1 MLDKYV
7 VCEKSEKGSIMTK
20 TSKKI
25 RLLTGLV
32 LAVMLLTTAFTVFL
46 SANSSGTE
54 SSSGINRFDGDLI
67 LGNEKFYDNSVIYKL
82 PSTVKDSD
90 ELSIIVQM
98 KEDSLVDA
106 YLDSDTT
113 LSFTD
118 YSTSVEAEDIRAQ
131 IAKSADKLIGK
142 INKTNVDYVLG
153 KNYDTVIAGFEMVIT
168 AKDFVTV
175 CNAVGNSA
183 NVIVGEV
190 YKTAE
195 TKLVENQVDVQNT
208 GIFNSANFGYN
219 GKGTVVAVLDTGLDY
234 YHTAFADSNFAKFNN
249 DTYGLTFSEVAS
261 ILGSNDMAS
270 EGMQAGMSASDVY
283 IGNKVPYAFDYADG
297 DSDVFPL
304 LSNHGTHV
312 AGVIAGHDD
321 VITGVA
327 PGAQLAIMKIFSDVE
342 ATSRTAWILAALEDC
357 VTLGVDVINMSIGTT
372 CGFSRPTDEESVN
385 GIYDKIREL
394 GISLVVAASNSF
406 NSTYGS
412 DKNGNLGL
420 TSNPDSA
427 TVGSPS
433 TYEAA
438 ISVASIEGAKTPY
451 LLYGSRIIYFI
462 ESTDRFS
469 EEKDFVADLL
479 GGSATERE
487 VEYVTIPGVGR
498 TADYTGID
506 VKGKVALI
514 RRGETTFEEKVNV
527 AEAQGAAGVI
537 IYNNVSGDIKM
548 NVGDSLL
555 PVCSISQDDGEVL
568 AEVAAG
574 KIKISVSQA
583 SGPFMSDFSSW
594 GPTPDLRIKPEITAH
609 GGSILSAVPGQS
621 YDRISGTS
629 MATPNISGVSALL
642 RQYVMER
649 FPELSGKEINVTV
662 NRLMMSTATI
672 TINKNGLPYS
682 VRKQGAGLAN
692 LTNSAATDAYIITY
706 DRITGAEMEKTK
718 IELGD
723 DPKKTGEYELV
734 FAIKNFGSKTL
745 SYDLDAYVLT
755 EGVSETLTNKGD
767 TTVTET
773 AHVLEGAQISIV
785 SIENGARDGNTVSVD
800 AGKTAKIKVSL
811 KLSDADKKYLD
822 DSFENGMYVEGYLT
836 LDAKNEGSVDLS
848 VPYLAFYGD
857 WTVAPILD
865 LDYFATN
872 KDELDDSIDL
882 LDKTL
887 PDAYA
892 TRPVGGTTGDY
903 VTYLGSYYYIQNPA
917 ATQISADRKYIS
929 LSNQED
935 SINSLRF
942 VWAGLLRNADKV
954 VIEITEDSTGEVVFT
969 TTDNDIRKAYG
980 EGGPIRP
987 ANVDVEFSAI
997 DQNLKNNTA
1006 YTVTMKA
1013 YVDYGN
1019 GGLETNLNNT
1029 FTFPL
1034 VTDFEAPTLTDV
1046 EFYSEYDRSAKKTR
1060 LYAKMAVY
1068 DNHYAMSLQVGYID
1082 LEKDESGAS
1091 TGSYLL
1097 NTFDQYLTPVYSD
1110 FNSTSYVTYELT
1122 DYIDDIMASTAI
1134 GHQNTIC
1141 VTAYDYALNVA
1152 TYEIAL
1158 PTDYADCYFAED
1170 EITLSPNE
1178 IYELAPS
1185 VYPDTTWMQFVQFGQ
1200 ERNSEDVI
1208 RIVDGELVA
1217 IGSGEADVYVYRYDS
1232 SGRRVL
1238 ADTLTVKVLAKGDK
1252 GYKRYDKPV
1261 AKSFVLTGYKTL
1273 KAYYRLNS
1281 DDKDIGDTDQE
1292 MKFGSSAFLSMFPSE
1307 SVKIRYDLDAYF
1319 DKDCLVTF
1327 QSGNE
1332 RIATVTADGVITA
1345 QAEGRTSITAKV
1357 LMDGKS
1363 TYYSQTVSINVKDP
1377 FITTGPS
1384 LTNYYGLGG
1393 KVTFPSKLAVTEIGQ
1408 FAFSNYDY
1416 VDKDPSEIYPGDTDT
1431 MKMWYIGD
1439 DTITEVVIPEGVE
1452 RIGPYAFAN
1461 LTALEKIVLPK
1472 SLETIDYGAFFGCS
1486 ALKTVEGIEHV
1497 KFVNQAAFE
1506 GCNLS
1511 GELKLDSIV
1520 AIANFAFAGNTK
1532 LQSVKMASTLQSIGA
1547 YAFAAN
1553 GSMTTVTI
1561 EAEKIKLGQY
1571 AFSECSKLTS
1581 ISINAPVIA
1590 AGAFNNCRDLTT
1602 VNLGADV
1609 AVIGEYAFRNTKVAS
1624 FNVAN
1629 GNATFKPGT
1638 SGYILDSAGTTLL
1651 IVAPATT
1658 GTFQLGGVTAIGN
1671 GAFSGNNNITNVIM
1685 PDVTVVGDYAFSAC
1699 GRLASVT
1706 LGALTK
1712 IGNYSF
1718 EDTAITALPSF
1729 DNLGAIGDYAFA
1741 RTNVTSVVIPAGMKV
1756 GVGAFSNCNK
1766 LASVVVGDNAELGEM
1781 AFTLSENNWK
1791 IEKYAV
1797 SSSRDRFYYVYTS
1810 PLHTLT
1816 IGENVKIG
1824 NQAFAGAA
1832 ELVSVTLGDGAEIG
1846 DYAFFNAASLESID
1860 LSGALSIGEN
1870 AFSGYVHYEY
1880 EDQKCSERTVVDGD
1894 YVYRYYAPKLTSVD
1908 LSSLTKLGKSAFTLC
1923 QDLTTVTLGAGLT
1936 EIPESAFQKC
1946 AALNSINLEHVT
1958 TFGESALAECALT
1971 TLALDSATTISGYA
1985 FCYNDALT
1993 SVTLPNAATIGEGA
2007 FSYCSAL
2014 SSFAGEEKASYV
2026 GDYAFAHTALTEAD
2040 LSAATYIGEGAF
2052 IKETATLFTV
2062 TLGED
2067 LTDIGDNPF
2076 AMCIVAPFSTVVE
2089 ETFNGKVVESTEV
2102 FTYDISDSV
2111 KIIDGSI
2118 YKVVP
2123 YGLELILWTGNGVAR
2138 VADGTVRISSY
2149 AFAGGNTTSAI
2160 LPYTVAAIGHKAF
2173 FACDK
2178 LVYVSFASFD
2188 APILEEEYD
2197 YYYYASY
2204 EHIPATGD
2212 YEFTSYDGSPLI
2224 FPGIEIV
2231 PYFMWNA
2238 SSLASNVYYGANFID
2253 YVGYVKNNVT
2263 GEDGRITMVRP
2274 VNGKNY
2280 DSYIFGQYFNT
2291 VVDGGAA
2298 ADDVTLEAIAAISR
2312 IPDAKDITLE
2322 HKALVEAARAAYDKI
2337 VTNEQ
2342 KALVKDF
2349 ARLTAAERKISDL
2362 EYLQNQGGDDVT
2374 EPEQDKMTAMEIIN
2388 IVIYVLFGLTAAA
2401 LGVFI
2406 FLFVKQRK
2414 GNAPATSNDDKNV
2427 NDATADEPA
2436 DKAED
2441 VAVADE
2447 AADQAEDVAV
2457 ADEAAD
2463 PADLADDAENIPND
2477 TETVADA
2484 ADNSEV
2490 Q

>member
-1 MLDKYV
+1 MLDNYV
-7 VCEKSEKGSIMTK
+7 VCEKSEKGSTMTK

-25 RLLTGLV
+25 RLLTAIV

-46 SANSSGTE
+46 SASGSDKGST
-54 SSSGINRFDGDLI
+54 SLINRYDGNLI

-98 KEDSLVDA
+98 NGAALIDA
-106 YLDSDTT
+106 YLDADTS

-118 YSTSVEAEDIRAQ
+118 FSMSAEAEDIRQSIERDA
-131 IAKSADKLIGK
+131 AKLLARIDKTDVEYTRGK
-142 INKTNVDYVLG
+142 D
-153 KNYDTVIAGFEMVIT
+153 YDTVLAGFELVIT
-168 AKDFVTV
+168 AKDFPTV
-175 CNAVGNSA
+175 CKAVGKDA

-195 TKLVENQVDVQNT
+195 TKLVENEVDVQDT
-208 GIFNSANFGYN
+208 GIFNSSSFGYN

-234 YHTAFADSNFAKFNN
+234 YHTAFADANFAKFNN
-249 DTYGLTFSEVAS
+249 GTYGLTFSEVAS

-385 GIYDKIREL
+385 AVYDRIREL
-394 GISLVVAASNSF
+394 GISLVVAASNSY

-451 LLYGSRIIYFI
+451 LLYGNRIIYFI

-479 GGSATERE
+479 GSSSTEVE
-487 VEYVTIPGVGR
+487 AEYVTIPGVGR

-506 VKGKVALI
+506 VKGKIALI

-548 NVGDSLL
+548 NVGDSEL

-568 AEVAAG
+568 AEVPSG
-574 KIKISVSQA
+574 KIKVSVSQS

-642 RQYVMER
+642 RQYVTER
-649 FPELSGKEINVTV
+649 FPKLSGKEINVTV

-706 DRITGAEMEKTK
+706 DKTTGAEMEKSK

-723 DPKKTGEYELV
+723 DPARKGEYELV
-734 FAIKNFGSKTL
+734 FAIKNFGTKTL
-745 SYDLDAYVLT
+745 SYGLDAYVLT

-773 AHVLEGAQISIV
+773 AHSLDGAQISIV
-785 SIENGARDGNTVSVD
+785 SVEGGTRDGDTVSVG
-800 AGKTAKIKVSL
+800 AGKTAKIKVSV
-811 KLSDADKKYLD
+811 KLSDSDKKYLD
-822 DSFENGMYVEGYLT
+822 DSFKNGMYVEGYVT
-836 LDAKNEGSVDLS
+836 LDAKDEGSVDLS

-892 TRPVGGTTGDY
+892 TRPVGGTTNDY
-903 VTYLGSYYYIQNPA
+903 VSFLGSYYYVQNPA
-917 ATQISADRKYIS
+917 ATQISADRKYIA

-935 SINSLRF
+935 AINSLRF

-954 VIEITEDSTGEVVFT
+954 VVEITEDSTGEVVYT

-1013 YVDYGN
+1013 YVDYGD
-1019 GGLETNLNNT
+1019 GGEATNLNNT

-1046 EFYSEYDRSAKKTR
+1046 QFYTEYDRSAKKTR
-1060 LYAKMAVY
+1060 LFAKMAVY

-1082 LEKDESGAS
+1082 FEKDDNGVS
-1091 TGSYLL
+1091 TGSYML
-1097 NTFDQYLTPVYSD
+1097 NTFDKYLTPVYSD

-1122 DYIDDIMASTAI
+1122 DYIDDIMTSTAT
-1134 GHQNTIC
+1134 GHENTIC

-1158 PTDYADCYFAED
+1158 PDEYTDCYFAEE

-1185 VYPDTTWMQFVQFGQ
+1185 VYPETAWMQFVEFGQ
-1200 ERNSEDVI
+1200 ERNSEDVL
-1208 RIVDGELVA
+1208 RIVNGEIVA
-1217 IGSGEADVYVYRYDS
+1217 VGSGEADVYVYRYDET
-1232 SGRRVL
+1232 GRRVL
-1238 ADTLTVKVLAKGDK
+1238 ADTLKVKVLAKGEK

-1261 AKSFVLTGYKTL
+1261 AQSFTLTGYKTL

-1281 DDKDIGDTDQE
+1281 EDKDIGDTGNE
-1292 MKFGSSAFLSMFPSE
+1292 MKFAGSAYLSMFPSE

-1319 DKDCLVTF
+1319 PEDCTVTF
-1327 QSGNE
+1327 QTGNE

-1345 QAEGRTSITAKV
+1345 QAEGRTSITVKV

-1363 TYYSQTVSINVKDP
+1363 TYYSQTVSIEVKDP

-1393 KVTFPSKLAVTEIGQ
+1393 KVTFPPKLAVTEIGQ

-1416 VDKDPSEIYPGDTDT
+1416 VVKDPSEIYPGDTET

-1439 DTITEVVIPEGVE
+1439 KDDPIITEVVIPEGVE
-1452 RIGPYAFAN
+1452 RIGPYAFAG
-1461 LTALEKIVLPK
+1461 LTALEKVVLP
-1472 SLETIDYGAFFGCS
+1472 STLETIDYGAFFDCP

-1506 GCNLS
+1506 GCALD

-1520 AIANFAFAGNTK
+1520 AIANFAFAGNTQ
-1532 LQSVKMASTLQSIGA
+1532 LDSVKMASTLQSIGA
-1547 YAFAAN
+1547 YAFAGN
-1553 GSMTTVTI
+1553 SSMTGVTI
-1561 EAEKIKLGQY
+1561 EAGKIKLGQY
-1571 AFSECSKLTS
+1571 AFSDCYELAS
-1581 ISINAPVIA
+1581 ISVNAPVIA
-1590 AGAFNNCRDLTT
+1590 AGAFNECRALTT

-1624 FNVAN
+1624 FTVAE
-1629 GNATFKPGT
+1629 GNATYKAGT
-1638 SGYILDSAGTTLL
+1638 NPYILDGTGKTLL
-1651 IVAPATT
+1651 LVAPATS
-1658 GTFQLGGVTAIGN
+1658 GVFSLSGVTAIGDA
-1671 GAFSGNNNITNVIM
+1671 AFSGNNNITGVNM

-1699 GRLASVT
+1699 GGLSAFT
-1706 LGALTK
+1706 LGELTE
-1712 IGNYSF
+1712 IGSYAF
-1718 EDTAITALPSF
+1718 EDTAITALPAF
-1729 DNLGAIGDYAFA
+1729 DSLGFIGDYAFA
-1741 RTNVTSVVIPAGMKV
+1741 KTDITSVTIPAGMKV
-1756 GVGAFSNCNK
+1756 GAGSFSNCKK
-1766 LASVVVGDNAELGEM
+1766 LAAVVIGDGAELGEL
-1781 AFTLSENNWK
+1781 AFTMSDENWT
-1791 IEKYAV
+1791 IEKLDNFGPLGTA
-1797 SSSRDRFYYVYTS
+1797 YYYRYTS
-1810 PLHTLT
+1810 PLHSLT
-1816 IGENVKIG
+1816 IGENVVIG
-1824 NQAFAGAA
+1824 DQAFAGAS
-1832 ELVSVTLGDGAEIG
+1832 ELVSVTLGEGAVIG
-1846 DYAFFNAASLESID
+1846 DYSFFNAASLESID
-1860 LSGALSIGEN
+1860 LSKALSIGEN
-1870 AFSGYVHYEY
+1870 AFSGYIHYVYADMSASDPIVE
-1880 EDQKCSERTVVDGD
+1880 DGD
-1894 YVYRYYAPKLTSVD
+1894 YVYRYYSPKLTSVD
-1908 LSSLTKLGKSAFTLC
+1908 LSSLTKLGKNAFMIC
-1923 QDLTTVTLGAGLT
+1923 RELTEVTLGSGLT
-1936 EIPESAFQKC
+1936 EIPESAFQQCPK
-1946 AALNSINLEHVT
+1946 LSSINLENVK
-1958 TFGESALAECALT
+1958 TFGNYALAECALT
-1971 TLALDSATTISGYA
+1971 TASLDSATDIGDYS
-1985 FCYNDALT
+1985 FCYNGDLT
-1993 SVTLPNAATIGEGA
+1993 TVTIANAAIIGEGA
-2007 FSYCSAL
+2007 FSYCEKLDSV
-2014 SSFAGEEKASYV
+2014 SGEEKSGII
-2026 GDYAFAHTALTEAD
+2026 GDYAFAHTALTEVD
-2040 LSAATYIGEGAF
+2040 LSAATYIGTHAF
-2052 IKETATLFTV
+2052 IKESVAPFTV
-2062 TLGED
+2062 TLGEE

-2076 AMCIVAPFSTVVE
+2076 AMCIVAPFFTTVE
-2089 ETFNGKVVESTEV
+2089 EKFNDKVVATEQV
-2102 FTYDISDSV
+2102 FTYDISDSIKV
-2111 KIIDGSI
+2111 IDGSI

-2123 YGLELILWTGNGVAR
+2123 AGLELILWTGSGIAR
-2138 VADGTVRISSY
+2138 VADDTVRISAY
-2149 AFAGGNTTSAI
+2149 AFAGGSTTGAI
-2160 LPYTVAAIGHKAF
+2160 LPHTVAAIGHKAF

-2178 LVYVSFASFD
+2178 LVYVSFASYD

-2197 YYYYASY
+2197 YYYFASA
-2204 EHIPATGD
+2204 ENIPATGE
-2212 YEFTSYDGSPLI
+2212 YEFVDSNGAPLI
-2224 FPGIEIV
+2224 FNGIEIV

-2238 SSLASNVYYGANFID
+2238 SSAASNIYYGANFIN
-2253 YVGYVKNNVT
+2253 YVGHVKNNVS
-2263 GEDGRITMVRP
+2263 GVDNRITMIRP

-2280 DSYIFGQYFNT
+2280 DSFILGQYFNT
-2291 VVDGGAA
+2291 VLDGGAA
-2298 ADDVTLEAIAAISR
+2298 ADDTTLAAIAAISKL
-2312 IPDAKDITLE
+2312 PDAKNVTLSD
-2322 HKALVEAARAAYDKI
+2322 KALVEAARAAYDKI

-2342 KALVKDF
+2342 KALVKDY
-2349 ARLTAAERKISDL
+2349 ARLTSAERKIADL
-2362 EYLQNQGGDDVT
+2362 EFLQNQGGDDTT
-2374 EPEQDKMTAMEIIN
+2374 EPEKDKMTAMEIIN
-2388 IVIYVLFGLTAAA
+2388 VVIYVLFGLTAVA

-2406 FLFVKQRK
+2406 FLFVRQRK
-2414 GNAPATSNDDKNV
+2414 GARPAKAYEKDVDAAQADGDAPAEDESAAEAAAESIEAASET
-2427 NDATADEPA
+2427 TADTE
-2436 DKAED
+2436 AE
-2441 VAVADE
+2441 V
-2447 AADQAEDVAV
+2447 ED
-2457 ADEAAD
+2457 DS
-2463 PADLADDAENIPND
+2463 ID
-2477 TETVADA
+2477 TETVAEA